1 MTKRTGIGRVTIPS
15 QNSQQGIE
23 WNTQYQR
30 EKEKALVL
38 IETYYDLLQCPNEN
52 LHYNLHTETCIDIL
66 RSSFV
71 FRSLTFRTVT
81 LRQEAKIPFKT

>member
-30 EKEKALVL
+30 EKEKAVVL
-38 IETYYDLLQCPNEN
+38 IETYIMIYCNVRMKTFIIIYIRKHAKIYYDLPLFFDP
-52 LHYNLHTETCIDIL
+52 
-66 RSSFV
+66 
-71 FRSLTFRTVT
+71 
-81 LRQEAKIPFKT
+81 